1 MELALTWDLVL
12 AAVLVMLFAYNFL
25 LGQNATI
32 KLILSIYIAVLTA
45 DGIATIIERYI
56 VGISPALQ
64 STLGEAHDSV
74 FLYIRLGIFLL
85 ATVLFVVRGGF
96 HIHLEQH
103 DHWAVRT
110 AIHAVFSIL
119 SAFLFLGTVLV
130 YLGGTSFAEG
140 MLHASDISFHDNS
153 VLARLLLDHYYLWFS
168 LPAVGFLV
176 TSFIFPKDAKL

>member
-12 AAVLVMLFAYNFL
+12 GAVLVMLFAYNFL

-45 DGIATIIERYI
+45 DGIVAILERYV

-64 STLGEAHDSV
+64 ATLGDAHDSIFLYLRIGV
-74 FLYIRLGIFLL
+74 FLI
-85 ATVLFVVRGGF
+85 AMVLFVVRGGF
-96 HIHLEQH
+96 HIHLEKH
-103 DHWAVRT
+103 DHWAARM
-110 AIHAVFSIL
+110 AIHGIFSLL
-119 SAFLFLGTVLV
+119 SAFLFLGTILV

-140 MLHASDISFHDNS
+140 MLYASEIGVGGNS
-153 VLARLLLDHYYLWFS
+153 LLASMLIDHYHLWFS

-176 TSFIFPKDAKL
+176 TSFIFPKDLKN